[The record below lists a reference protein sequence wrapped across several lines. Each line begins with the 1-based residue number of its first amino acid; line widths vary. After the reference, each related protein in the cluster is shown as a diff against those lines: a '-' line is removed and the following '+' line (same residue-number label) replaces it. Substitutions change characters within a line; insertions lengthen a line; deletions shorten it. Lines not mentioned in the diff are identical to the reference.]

1 MLATATG
8 GLACLLVPGLFD
20 DILLSPYLRAGLVGI
35 ALFAVPARL
44 LAIPTGIGRG
54 RPLAERVSIDFVC
67 SSALLLPALALPV
80 FLGTGLGLST
90 SFNILENH
98 GARAL
103 VASEVG
109 EGTRF
114 TIVLP
119 IDHAGGAPTS

>member
-80 FLGTGLGLST
+80 FLGAYRIIPRWVQVQHPRTV
-90 SFNILENH
+90 
-98 GARAL
+98 ARLAQD
-103 VASEVG
+103 
-109 EGTRF
+109 
-114 TIVLP
+114 P
-119 IDHAGGAPTS
+119 